1 MLHFIVSKSESHK
14 VFSSI
19 KRPTRS
25 KSSSTVLVHSELA
38 TYNTRANRKREHI
51 SLNKKST
58 SILEEVTTLQGELK
72 RLSTL
77 VASLVALQNQ
87 PQFWQGP
94 ERQHQQHPRRQAPRM
109 QFDPIPMK
117 YAELFPILLLGCL
130 TNCQRGIGLT
140 FSVPSI
146 KGHLTMILNNVMQRR
161 RQSRI

>member
-77 VASLVALQNQ
+77 VASLVASQNQ
-87 PQFWQGP
+87 PQFQQGA
-94 ERQHQQHPRRQAPRM
+94 ERQHQQQPQQQVSKI
-109 QFDPIPMK
+109 QFDPILMT
-117 YAELFPILLLGCL
+117 YAELLPILL
-130 TNCQRGIGLT
+130 
-140 FSVPSI
+140 
-146 KGHLTMILNNVMQRR
+146 
-161 RQSRI
+161 